1 MIGRRRL
8 DIPLTRDGSGRFLP
22 WLIAP
27 MVYLAGLAIASMLVL
42 NGTLV
47 HWDRGLAGTLT
58 IEVPPPA
65 GASQKGD
72 GGFAAALAL
81 LQATPGIVSIQPVN
95 RAQVMKLLQPWLGDA
110 VSPEE
115 LPLPRLIDLRVEPGK
130 SFDLAALKTR
140 LAGAVPGAVLDD
152 HHLWLDRLYG
162 LMLSVE
168 ATALAIVILIGVTT
182 VLTVVFTTRAGL
194 AVHHEVIELLHLMGA
209 RDGYVAHQ
217 FEREALRL
225 GFAGG
230 VIGLALAALTLLGL
244 SHAAAATSVFG
255 EQAKLLPEI
264 DLAPWQWASLLA
276 LPPAAGIAA
285 MLTARLTVLRVLA
298 RLP

>member
-27 MVYLAGLAIASMLVL
+27 MVYLAGLAIAGLLVL
-42 NGTLV
+42 NGALAD
-47 HWDRGLAGTLT
+47 WDRGLAGTLT
-58 IEVPPPA
+58 IEIPPPP
-65 GASQKGD
+65 GEGQKGD

-81 LQATPGIVSIQPVN
+81 LRATPGIISVQPLD
-95 RAQVMKLLQPWLGDA
+95 RAQVMKLLKPWLGDA

-115 LPLPRLIDLRVEPGK
+115 LPLPRLVDLRIEPKGD
-130 SFDLAALKTR
+130 FDLAALKTR
-140 LAGAVPGAVLDD
+140 LAGAAPGTVLDD
-152 HHLWLDRLYG
+152 HHLWLDRLYD

-168 ATALAIVILIGVTT
+168 ATALAIVILIGATA

-209 RDGYVAHQ
+209 RDGYVARQ

-225 GFAGG
+225 GFGGG

-244 SHAAAATSVFG
+244 GHAAEATGVLG
-255 EQAKLLPEI
+255 EQAKLLPE
-264 DLAPWQWASLLA
+264 LHLTPWQWATLLA

-285 MLTARLTVLRVLA
+285 MLTARLTVLRALA

>member
-8 DIPLTRDGSGRFLP
+8 DIPLARDGSGRFLP

-27 MVYLAGLAIASMLVL
+27 MVYLAGLALAGMLTL
-42 NGTLV
+42 NGALAN
-47 HWDRGLAGTLT
+47 WDRGLAGTLT
-58 IEVPPPA
+58 IEIPAPPD
-65 GASQKGD
+65 SQKGD
-72 GGFAAALAL
+72 GGFAATLAV
-81 LQATPGIVSIQPVN
+81 LQATPGIVAMHPLD
-95 RAQVMKLLQPWLGDA
+95 RAQVSKLLKPWLGDA

-115 LPLPRLIDLRVEPGK
+115 LPLPRLVDLRIAPGGG
-130 SFDLAALKTR
+130 FDLAGLKSR
-140 LAGAVPGAVLDD
+140 LAGAAPGAIVDD
-152 HHLWLDRLYG
+152 HHLWLDRLYD
-162 LMLSVE
+162 LMISVE
-168 ATALAIVILIGVTT
+168 ATALAIVILIGATA

-225 GFAGG
+225 GLGG
-230 VIGLALAALTLLGL
+230 GIIGLALAALTLVGLG
-244 SHAAAATSVFG
+244 HAAAATGVLG
-255 EQAKLLPEI
+255 EQAKLLPE
-264 DLAPWQWASLLA
+264 LHLTPWQWATLLA

-285 MLTARLTVLRVLA
+285 MLTARLTVLRALT